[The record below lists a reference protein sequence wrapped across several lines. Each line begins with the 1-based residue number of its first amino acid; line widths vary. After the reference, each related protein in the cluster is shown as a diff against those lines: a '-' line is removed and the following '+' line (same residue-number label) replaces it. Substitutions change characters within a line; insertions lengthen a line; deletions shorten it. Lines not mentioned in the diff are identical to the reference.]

1 MKRLINSN
9 SMIWMVA
16 VAAILAVAPAWAVE
30 LKIGVVDYGRLVEES
45 PQAKV
50 ALEAI
55 RTEFTPRQRELQ
67 NQQQTIKTKEDKLQ
81 KDGATMSEDQRARA
95 EKELR
100 DSYRELARKQSEVQ
114 DDFNARR
121 NEEMSRLQR
130 TLIEE
135 VRTYA
140 KAQNFDLIIAD
151 GVIYATPTLDIT
163 PAILTVLQARG
174 PAPAAARPAA
184 PGPVQPAPARP
195 AIPAPLQPAPAKPP
209 GR

>member
-1 MKRLINSN
+1 MRFK
-9 SMIWMVA
+9 WWVGFVA
-16 VAAILAVAPAWAVE
+16 TVGTLVASPAWAD

-45 PQAKV
+45 PQAKT

-55 RTEFTPRQRELQ
+55 RTEFTPRQRDLQ
-67 NQQQTIKTKEDKLQ
+67 NQQQTLKSKEDKLQ
-81 KDGATMSEDQRARA
+81 KDGATMAEDQRARA

-163 PAILTVLQARG
+163 PAILTVLQTRN
-174 PAPAAARPAA
+174 PAPAVARPAA

-195 AIPAPLQPAPAKPP
+195 ATPGPVQPAPAKPP